1 VCSDACAVCEGKK
14 TRDGACPDCNGAGKL
29 SCLLCAPPAASCA
42 ACAGKATAACA
53 ACKGAGHVLD
63 VCAECAGRGQLPCG
77 FCVGTA
83 KAACEACFGS
93 GKDVVAGMSKSGPAP
108 DCAACKAK
116 GVKTC
121 PICQKGWTA
130 CKPCS
135 GTKRSDGPCARCS
148 GGKTVACRSCGD
160 AVVRTLELEGLK
172 AGKEGRKDAGIVL
185 LERAA
190 KAAAEQSERAAD
202 AVIAADQ
209 AATEK
214 IKEMDRG
221 GGDIRSRFDR
231 TGAARRAV
239 LASLAA
245 AARAESCRAA
255 EKRIQGELAAAET
268 AAPALPSGGK

>member
-1 VCSDACAVCEGKK
+1 LIFS
-14 TRDGACPDCNGAGKL
+14 
-29 SCLLCAPPAASCA
+29 
-42 ACAGKATAACA
+42 
-53 ACKGAGHVLD
+53 
-63 VCAECAGRGQLPCG
+63 
-77 FCVGTA
+77 
-83 KAACEACFGS
+83 
-93 GKDVVAGMSKSGPAP
+93 
-108 DCAACKAK
+108 
-116 GVKTC
+116 
-121 PICQKGWTA
+121 
-130 CKPCS
+130 
-135 GTKRSDGPCARCS
+135 
-148 GGKTVACRSCGD
+148 
-160 AVVRTLELEGLK
+160 
-172 AGKEGRKDAGIVL
+172 
-185 LERAA
+185 
-190 KAAAEQSERAAD
+190 EQSERAAD